1 MKFMKFIVWFL
12 TRLTLRISIV
22 LKMSKFTTMINRL
35 FGSFRDSSKLEK
47 VQQTEFPI
55 VIFCFLWIIV
65 VVFWESI
72 DNTEEKFKQKAM
84 IMGTLTIIEL
94 VIFFVLQIVVHMV
107 TGMTGFS
114 GIWSAMTGYICAHTL
129 YKIITIIQQKPPSK
143 NRYKH
148 ALICVALLMM
158 VGFVIG
164 VHVGDIF
171 TDNQKAA
178 HFKAGLIGFIIH
190 VVFIIQATH
199 IYHL

>member
-1 MKFMKFIVWFL
+1 
-12 TRLTLRISIV
+12 
-22 LKMSKFTTMINRL
+22 MSNRL

-129 YKIITIIQQKPPSK
+129 YKIITIIHTNWTIITNFPIKFPKARLYDQNNATQANQRGDDSSSG
-143 NRYKH
+143 YF
-148 ALICVALLMM
+148 
-158 VGFVIG
+158 FVKEKSGKQHDDHSIKKYE
-164 VHVGDIF
+164 GDGIR
-171 TDNQKAA
+171 
-178 HFKAGLIGFIIH
+178 
-190 VVFIIQATH
+190 
-199 IYHL
+199 